1 MTSLVLTHYRPERP
15 TSGAPLRNWQNIK
28 ALASFGPVDVVTV
41 GVDETPQAV
50 KGIRE
55 WAPFSLRSRS
65 AWDRLKTKCAP
76 LRPGIHP
83 GVDMYSS
90 TAVRSW
96 LRQRAGEGGYDIALI
111 ETIVLAAY
119 GDELRRAARRVVFDA
134 HNIEGT
140 LQPTLDEALF
150 TRAEIL
156 RGIKHRVLSG
166 RLRAAERRAITRADL
181 VWVCSD
187 TDAKEVSR
195 LYGRRTGVTVV
206 PNGVDVDAYRRAA
219 APRVDADWSARPV
232 TMVYPGFFSY
242 PPNED
247 AALRLI
253 QHVLPAV
260 RARGYAARV
269 VVAGRNPTPAILAA
283 AARDA
288 AVEVTGAVESMVPY
302 LEQPC
307 VVTLPITVGSGTRL
321 KIIEAFAVG
330 RPVVSS
336 AKGVEGIDAVDGT
349 HLLIRDQPEH
359 MAQAVVDLWKSPSMR
374 AQICKSALELTRLY
388 YSWSAATDRI
398 ATSLG
403 LGVRQTEFRTAM
415 HREHAAAHADGKV
428 H

>member
-1 MTSLVLTHYRPERP
+1 
-15 TSGAPLRNWQNIK
+15 
-28 ALASFGPVDVVTV
+28 
-41 GVDETPQAV
+41 
-50 KGIRE
+50 
-55 WAPFSLRSRS
+55 
-65 AWDRLKTKCAP
+65 
-76 LRPGIHP
+76 
-83 GVDMYSS
+83 
-90 TAVRSW
+90 
-96 LRQRAGEGGYDIALI
+96 
-111 ETIVLAAY
+111 
-119 GDELRRAARRVVFDA
+119 
-134 HNIEGT
+134 
-140 LQPTLDEALF
+140 
-150 TRAEIL
+150 
-156 RGIKHRVLSG
+156 
-166 RLRAAERRAITRADL
+166 
-181 VWVCSD
+181 
-187 TDAKEVSR
+187 
-195 LYGRRTGVTVV
+195 
-206 PNGVDVDAYRRAA
+206 
-219 APRVDADWSARPV
+219 
-232 TMVYPGFFSY
+232 
-242 PPNED
+242 
-247 AALRLI
+247 
-253 QHVLPAV
+253 
-260 RARGYAARV
+260 